1 MNIDIA
7 FKFESIFQSIFQ
19 SIWKYNW
26 VIGMA
31 QKVNLVEYIT
41 NKGMET

>member
-7 FKFESIFQSIFQ
+7 FKFESIFQ

-31 QKVNLVEYIT
+31 QKS
-41 NKGMET
+41 

>member
-31 QKVNLVEYIT
+31 QKS
-41 NKGMET
+41 